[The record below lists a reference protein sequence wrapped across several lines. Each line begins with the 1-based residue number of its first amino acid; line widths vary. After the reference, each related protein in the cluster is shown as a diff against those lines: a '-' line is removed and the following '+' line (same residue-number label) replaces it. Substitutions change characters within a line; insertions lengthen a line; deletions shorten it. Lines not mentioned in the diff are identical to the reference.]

1 MSKIM
6 LIIGSLFFILALISF
21 GLTIWLIW
29 KDFAFWKTIA
39 DLLASSVGVFWG
51 LVLVLLSK
59 KFGR

>member
-1 MSKIM
+1 M